1 LGERWDGRGER
12 LGRGSYGGGMTLRVW
27 AGAGIVAGSL
37 FLATPAWS
45 QTYTGVTPPTV
56 AADTVSRQVPPTTV
70 AALGDLA
77 VTGADILELVAIGA
91 LGVSAGA
98 VGMRM
103 SRARPKPS
111 LA

>member
-1 LGERWDGRGER
+1 
-12 LGRGSYGGGMTLRVW
+12 M
-27 AGAGIVAGSL
+27 
-37 FLATPAWS
+37 ATPAFS
-45 QTYTGVTPPTV
+45 QTYTGVTTPTV
-56 AADTVSRQVPPTTV
+56 ADNSARQAPPTTV
-70 AALGDLA
+70 AVRGDLA

-103 SRARPKPS
+103 SRARVRPT